1 MRLIIQHRLSVSAL
15 ALAAFV
21 VVGAAA
27 SSAGVAT
34 QTQPSVDRRAPD
46 RFDVR
51 LDTTKGLI
59 VIDVHRDWAPRG
71 ADRFYTL
78 VEARYFDDSRF
89 FRVVADRWAQFGIA
103 GNPAVAR
110 VWRERAIPDDP
121 RIESNTK
128 GAVAFAFAVPNGRTT
143 QVFVNLRDNSE
154 TLDKEPFAPFGR
166 VSRGMDV
173 VDALNSEYGET
184 CGGGIRA
191 GKQAPLFERGN
202 AFLDEACP
210 RLDRIYRVSV
220 HVN

>member
-1 MRLIIQHRLSVSAL
+1 MWPIIQRRLSASAV
-15 ALAAFV
+15 ALAALV
-21 VVGAAA
+21 AGSAAA
-27 SSAGVAT
+27 SSAGGA
-34 QTQPSVDRRAPD
+34 QTEPPVDRRAPD
-46 RFDVR
+46 RFQVQ
-51 LDTTKGLI
+51 LDTTKGRI
-59 VIDVHRDWAPRG
+59 VIDVRRDWAPRG
-71 ADRFYTL
+71 ADRFFTL

-103 GNPAVAR
+103 GNPAVAK
-110 VWRERAIPDDP
+110 VWRERPIPDDP

-143 QVFVNLRDNSE
+143 QVFFNLRDNSE
-154 TLDKEPFAPFGR
+154 ALDKEPFAPFGR
-166 VSRGMDV
+166 VSQGMEV

-210 RLDRIYRVSV
+210 RLDRISRASV